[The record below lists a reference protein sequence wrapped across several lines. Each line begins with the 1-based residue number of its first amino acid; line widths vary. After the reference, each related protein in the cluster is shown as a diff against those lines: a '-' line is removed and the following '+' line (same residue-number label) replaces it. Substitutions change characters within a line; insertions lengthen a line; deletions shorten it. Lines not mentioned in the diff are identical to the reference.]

1 MDFGT
6 MLEGFRFGAPGSP
19 SPLKRAKTA
28 PKPEVGSKIDNEIE
42 ESWHISDSEGDV
54 GEGNDDV
61 AGTATSQEATGAT
74 SPIDTRNHETQK
86 SVTLEE
92 NNKTGAVA
100 GDVRDDENRTATDDA
115 ALTYGDCVDAD
126 ESLMRVTPPAT
137 TSSGKRNN
145 FFLPKG
151 HPGRPNEPAPAGWR
165 EVLDTITDHRATQPP
180 APVDAFHAFLLSLRT
195 APDAHFQALVASLL
209 SVQCL
214 DSVALRATKLL
225 RERLGGEI
233 TVSAVHSAPLAD
245 VLDAISTCNFKNS
258 KAKYVKQCAS
268 MVKIKFNGK
277 VPQSISDLQSL
288 PGVGPKL
295 ARLLNSVAFGNDD
308 AGIVVDTH
316 VRRVA
321 GRLGWTCL
329 VRVANY

>member
-1 MDFGT
+1 M
-6 MLEGFRFGAPGSP
+6 
-19 SPLKRAKTA
+19 
-28 PKPEVGSKIDNEIE
+28 
-42 ESWHISDSEGDV
+42 
-54 GEGNDDV
+54 
-61 AGTATSQEATGAT
+61 
-74 SPIDTRNHETQK
+74 
-86 SVTLEE
+86 
-92 NNKTGAVA
+92 
-100 GDVRDDENRTATDDA
+100 
-115 ALTYGDCVDAD
+115 
-126 ESLMRVTPPAT
+126 
-137 TSSGKRNN
+137 
-145 FFLPKG
+145 
-151 HPGRPNEPAPAGWR
+151 
-165 EVLDTITDHRATQPP
+165 DTITDHRATQPP

-329 VRVANY
+329 DHKTSAEKTRRRLEEFLPETEWGIVPLALIGFAQVTCVSQFPKCHECPVNGKCPSSTRENPYEQIVRSSGRTEIQDVEDLAPAG